1 LENTTLSK
9 ILTGYIVSV
18 DIGTTNVKAVAFDLE
33 GRQVFKSSVR
43 CRIYTPSEGWAEQKP
58 DEVLGSVFEAIKTC
72 VKNVKNEVEAL
83 TFSSQLYSV
92 VFIDRDGDCLS
103 PVVNWMDSRSIVEAF
118 DLSRAI
124 GVYELYRRTGCH
136 ISPIMPASKIL
147 WFRKNDPKMFN
158 RVHKVLSIKD
168 YVLYKLLG
176 LYVTDNILASAT
188 ALFNIRKSQWDH
200 EILEA
205 VGLNI
210 EKLPEVVKAESIVG
224 YIKGRYAEEIGLS
237 KGVPVI
243 CGGGDGMLQNIG
255 LGVLKE
261 GVAALN
267 IGTSGAIRV
276 SSNRIVLD
284 KSRSARFFCH
294 SLAEG
299 LWCIGGA
306 INSAGLSFEWFAE
319 NFLNGDLNR
328 IEFEAS
334 KAKPG
339 ANGLIFLPYLL
350 GERAPLWCST
360 AKAVFYG
367 LTLKHKL
374 PDFSRA
380 VLEGVVFALN
390 HIKRILEKYVP
401 QMREIRVGGGGARIN
416 LLNQIQADV
425 FQTPVFLTS
434 TEESSALGAAILAA
448 KTLGYYGS
456 LSDACNSI
464 VKLNKAFNPIPENSF
479 KYSKLFEKYRMISD
493 HLYRYFFLN
502 PAKDICDC

>member
-1 LENTTLSK
+1 
-9 ILTGYIVSV
+9 LTGYIVSV
-18 DIGTTNVKAVAFDLE
+18 DIGTTNVKAVTFDLE

-43 CRIYTPSEGWAEQKP
+43 CRVYTPNEGWAEQKP
-58 DEVLGSVFEAIKTC
+58 GEVLSSVVEAIKTC
-72 VKNVKNEVEAL
+72 VKNVESEVEAL

-92 VFIDRDGDCLS
+92 VFIDKNGDCLS
-103 PVVNWMDSRSIVEAF
+103 PILNWMDSRSIAEAS
-118 DLSRAI
+118 DLSKAI

-147 WFRKNDPKMFN
+147 WFRRNYPEVFN
-158 RVHKVLSIKD
+158 KVHKVLSIKD
-168 YVLYKLLG
+168 YVLYKLLNI
-176 LYVTDNILASAT
+176 YVTDNILASAT
-188 ALFNIRKSQWDH
+188 ALFNIRKNQWDH

-205 VGLNI
+205 IGLDF
-210 EKLPEVVKAESIVG
+210 EKLPEVVEAESIVG
-224 YIKGRYAEEIGLS
+224 YIKERSAEDIGLS
-237 KGVPVI
+237 KKIPVI

-261 GVAALN
+261 GLAALN
-267 IGTSGAIRV
+267 IGTSGAIRA

-319 NFLNGDLNR
+319 NFFNGDLNR

-360 AKAVFYG
+360 AKAVLYG

-374 PDFSRA
+374 SDVSRA

-390 HIKRILEKYVP
+390 HIKKILEKYVP
-401 QMREIRVGGGGARIN
+401 PIKEIRVGGGGAKMN
-416 LLNQIQADV
+416 LLNQIQADI

-448 KTLGYYGS
+448 KALGYYSS
-456 LSDACNSI
+456 LSDACNST
-464 VKLNKAFNPIPENSF
+464 VKLTRVFNPILENSVE
-479 KYSKLFEKYRMISD
+479 YSKLFEKYCAISN
-493 HLYRYFFLN
+493 HLYKYFFKPCESRL
-502 PAKDICDC
+502 